1 MRPSYTYTTGE
12 AVMFRIN
19 QLSRRPMPVWLG
31 VGAMLTVALA
41 TVPRALTAA
50 QLADGTTMFD
60 SPPRLVSFVTTRDR
74 TNDSR
79 ATYYVTVDLLP
90 EAGEPL
96 RTLEVALI
104 EGRFRQ
110 LGYRLDDV
118 VVFQGDRGDRG
129 ETIPVE
135 SATYDDATQTLTVR
149 LATAAEPGQLVTF
162 ALSPNRNPAR
172 GGVYL
177 FEVTAAPEGEQ
188 PVSQRVGTGRLN
200 IFRPDGNDPFD

>member
-1 MRPSYTYTTGE
+1 ML
-12 AVMFRIN
+12 RIN
-19 QLSRRPMPVWLG
+19 RLSPRQIPVWLG
-31 VGAMLTVALA
+31 LGVLLTTTIAVSP
-41 TVPRALTAA
+41 TALTAA
-50 QLADGTTMFD
+50 QLADGSTMFD

-96 RTLEVALI
+96 KTLQVSLI

-110 LGYRLDDV
+110 LNYRLDDLE
-118 VVFQGDRGDRG
+118 VFQGDRSDRG
-129 ETIPVE
+129 ERLPIE
-135 SATYDDATQTLTVR
+135 FATYDNAAQTLTVR
-149 LATAAEPGQLVTF
+149 LATTAVPGQRVTL
-162 ALSPNRNPAR
+162 ALSPTRNPSR

-177 FEVTAAPEGEQ
+177 FDVTAAPDGEL
-188 PVSQRVGTGRLN
+188 PVTQRVGTGRLN

>member
-1 MRPSYTYTTGE
+1 
-12 AVMFRIN
+12 MFRMKPCF
-19 QLSRRPMPVWLG
+19 QRYRLVSLG
-31 VGAMLTVALA
+31 LGALLITAIA
-41 TVPRALTAA
+41 ASPTTLTAA

-90 EAGEPL
+90 EAGESL
-96 RTLEVALI
+96 KTLQVSLI
-104 EGRFRQ
+104 EGRFRR
-110 LGYRLDDV
+110 LDYRLDDLE
-118 VVFQGDRGDRG
+118 VFQGDRRDRG
-129 ETIPVE
+129 EAIPIE
-135 SATYDDATQTLTVR
+135 SATYDDATQTLTVQ
-149 LATAAEPGQLVTF
+149 LATAAAPGQLVTF

-177 FEVTAAPEGEQ
+177 FEVTAAPEGER